1 MHRQRFGDMVWT
13 LHGDAMVPRLKA
25 ILENPDHAL
34 QHRGE
39 ILKSTSAVTV
49 WRDGPFVLKRWAPR
63 TVRALVKDIFR
74 KSYAHRAF
82 SKACR
87 LQSSGISTAVP
98 LAAGDRRTYGILRSS
113 YYLMEGIRAA
123 SHLAEQRGR
132 NNKVIYEVARL
143 LGRLHDTGFTH
154 RDLKPTNLL
163 FDPEGRAYLI
173 DLEGL
178 RTMQEVSDAQAVGDL
193 SKLAR
198 RMIELATL
206 SPSDA
211 ATFLEHYCSF
221 RGRHDRGWWWREIRA
236 RMIPYME
243 EELSR

>member
-1 MHRQRFGDMVWT
+1 MIWT
-13 LHGDAMVPRLKA
+13 LRGDAMVPGLKA
-25 ILENPDHAL
+25 ILENPEHAL

-63 TVRALVKDIFR
+63 TVPALVKDIFR

-87 LQSSGISTAVP
+87 LQLSGISTAGP
-98 LAAGDRRTYGILRSS
+98 LAAGDRRTCGILRSS

-123 SHLAEQRGR
+123 SHLAEHRER
-132 NNKVIYEVARL
+132 NNRAVHEVARL

-178 RTMQEVSDAQAVGDL
+178 RTMQEVSDTQAVGDL

-206 SPSDA
+206 RPVDA
-211 ATFLEHYCSF
+211 AAFLQEYRRV
-221 RGRHDRGWWWREIRA
+221 RGKGNRVWWWREIRA
-236 RMIPYME
+236 RIAPYFVT
-243 EELSR
+243 S